1 MSPEP
6 TPRRAIR
13 IVSQCAT
20 KDDFIAVFHPYL
32 ERDALFVATASPE
45 EAGARLHFVMT
56 LAGGEAVLRGAGVVL
71 ESHRSK
77 SNFYGR
83 RGMKLRFD
91 ELDVPSRTA
100 LRAVEAG
107 PRRHSSAPPVPG
119 RSPNEMVECLIYE
132 DPGTESREPLGGTAG
147 DGSLEPS
154 DPGNLLPLTSDDD
167 VTAVAPPPRRP
178 GESGDGEQRGER
190 ARASRPTPA
199 GAESDGGGDRMA
211 GFVVPR
217 PRSDPSIAINPSGE
231 RVSMAQM
238 AQLDTEQMPEL
249 APAHAEQAL
258 APEPV
263 RAPVPAP
270 PRLPAHDEM
279 AVRARRGK
287 GTAPNATSD
296 VPESAVAPPP
306 VVAPPSGDIAALATM
321 RLPAADRRRESVP
334 PSDRFR
340 HESSP
345 PEYRGGEFTPPPGVG
360 QPPVDPLSITSPA
373 PLPMQRQPGA
383 PRRPMAA
390 QATITPTE
398 IVSPLALEARAG
410 ERRRSRAPMPSER
423 TDVVRVSYV
432 RTAAVSATLGALL
445 GLAAGYLL
453 WGLDHETQPA
463 LVVPD
468 RDVPSAAPAPQVP
481 NEAPVEELR
490 SAAADGGHRAA
501 PALDAGAPGP
511 AMSPSTVPRPA
522 APVKKPPPRRPRGR
536 R

>member
-20 KDDFIAVFHPYL
+20 KDDFVAVFHPYL

-56 LAGGEAVLRGAGVVL
+56 LAGGEAILRGAGVVV
-71 ESHRSK
+71 ESHRNR

-91 ELDVPSRTA
+91 ELDGASRSA

-107 PRRHSSAPPVPG
+107 PRRHPSSPPASG

-132 DPGTESREPLGGTAG
+132 DPGTEPREPLGSGA
-147 DGSLEPS
+147 DGASVEPS
-154 DPGNLLPLTSDDD
+154 DPGNLMPLTSDDD
-167 VTAVAPPPRRP
+167 VTAVAVAPPPP
-178 GESGDGEQRGER
+178 
-190 ARASRPTPA
+190 PA
-199 GAESDGGGDRMA
+199 PPANGPRSRMA

-217 PRSDPSIAINPSGE
+217 PRSDPAAAANPRGE

-249 APAHAEQAL
+249 KPAHAERPPAPTPEPAPAPAPAR

-263 RAPVPAP
+263 PAA
-270 PRLPAHDEM
+270 PRLPEPSDTPP
-279 AVRARRGK
+279 RARRGK
-287 GTAPNATSD
+287 TTAPSSTAEPPAPDSVATPPD
-296 VPESAVAPPP
+296 GLPPVGMPPP
-306 VVAPPSGDIAALATM
+306 ATPPAAMPPDMPSAMPPDIAALNTM
-321 RLPAADRRRESVP
+321 RLPAAEPRRP
-334 PSDRFR
+334 PSAPPDRYR

-345 PEYRGGEFTPPPGVG
+345 PEYAGGEFTPPPGMPQTPG
-360 QPPVDPLSITSPA
+360 DPI
-373 PLPMQRQPGA
+373 LPIARQPGA
-383 PRRPMAA
+383 PRRPMLP

-398 IVSPLALEARAG
+398 IVSPLALEGRAGG
-410 ERRRSRAPMPSER
+410 ERRRGRSPMASER

-445 GLAAGYLL
+445 GLAAGYML
-453 WGLDHETQPA
+453 WGLNQETQPA

-468 RDVPSAAPAPQVP
+468 DDAPSAAPAPNEAP
-481 NEAPVEELR
+481 NEAKA
-490 SAAADGGHRAA
+490 AAADAGDAAPEQASPADAA
-501 PALDAGAPGP
+501 PAP
-511 AMSPSTVPRPA
+511 APA
-522 APVKKPPPRRPRGR
+522 AAPPPRALKKPMPRR
-536 R
+536 RRR